1 MQRDLSARDLIAM
14 ASRMYHLFHVVV
26 EEGGHASV
34 ALPAVM
40 DGWTALLGQR
50 VLRLAD
56 HTRLA
61 EVIVSAIE
69 VNEGRDKDAVA
80 GSWSGSTALVVRR
93 AIGAL
98 GPAAVH
104 GAGVVRL

>member
-1 MQRDLSARDLIAM
+1 
-14 ASRMYHLFHVVV
+14 MYHLFHVVV
-26 EEGGHASV
+26 EEGNHARI

-40 DGWTALLGQR
+40 NGWTGLLGQR

-56 HTRLA
+56 HTKLA

-69 VNEGRDKDAVA
+69 VNEGRDRDTVA
-80 GSWSGSTALVVRR
+80 GSWSGSTALVVRH

-98 GPAAVH
+98 GPAATP